1 VAILIGL
8 AVVAALAATFGH
20 YDCHHVQ
27 AGISS
32 PEAGTPRADYC
43 SATDAGAG
51 WMMFAV
57 PVVLAGLGFMIVR
70 GRRDRV
76 LLIGTG
82 FALMSIVNAVLI
94 MFLSPEYTHI

>member
-1 VAILIGL
+1 VVLIGL
-8 AVVAALAATFGH
+8 AAVAALSAAFGH

-27 AGISS
+27 ANISS

-51 WMMFAV
+51 WAMFAV

-76 LLIGTG
+76 VVIAAA
-82 FALMSIVNAVLI
+82 FAVLSIANAVLI
-94 MFLSPEYTHI
+94 MFLSPEYTI